1 MLTSEEGNSEVSTS
15 CRVLSRCAIQGQME
29 VEEKSDS
36 QVLTAPSPPSDE
48 VAQRNSKL
56 YSNYDYPE
64 ITGV

>member
-1 MLTSEEGNSEVSTS
+1 MLPSEEGNSKGSAS

-29 VEEKSDS
+29 AEEKSES
-36 QVLTAPSPPSDE
+36 QVLTAHSPPSDE

-56 YSNYDYPE
+56 YSNHDYPE